1 MVGTEEPVEGDSEG
15 EGSLHEKAA
24 QEKLESLIRHI
35 RHMFGSFPRR
45 EPVVSDDDPLIWDPI
60 EFKHSSRFQ

>member
-15 EGSLHEKAA
+15 EGSLYEKAA

-35 RHMFGSFPRR
+35 RYMFGSFPRR
-45 EPVVSDDDPLIWDPI
+45 ETGG
-60 EFKHSSRFQ
+60 K